1 MINIQELE
9 ENLSN
14 FRLKK
19 GDKSVA
25 RVLFYRGSI
34 VIQMLNISVHPVDK
48 HFLSNRKLSS
58 YIKRK
63 MDNVLETADSFQ
75 ICDVTHYYIDQF
87 NNSEI
92 Y

>member
-1 MINIQELE
+1 MIDIKELE
-9 ENLSN
+9 KNLSN
-14 FRLKK
+14 FHLKK
-19 GDKSVA
+19 GDESVA
-25 RVLFYRGSI
+25 RILFYRGSI

-48 HFLSNRKLSS
+48 HFLKSKKLSS

-75 ICDVTHYYIDQF
+75 ICDVTEYYIDQF